1 LLPLSQRIAFAVFAV
16 VMLVLG
22 ARGFYRMYR
31 RVARGRV
38 DADGRFDH
46 MWARGWYALRTTL
59 LQTRVFRKR
68 VVLSVF
74 HSFIFYAFV
83 LYLLV
88 NAVDAVDGYVDLRPI
103 GTAWMQAIYGLLTDA
118 FSVLA
123 IVGVVAFALRR
134 WVFGA
139 RRDFAFN
146 ALTLLQP
153 AVARGYIGRD
163 SAIVSAFIV
172 FHVGSRIVGNS
183 ARLAMVGADRW
194 QPFGSALAPIFAGPH
209 ALAWRVFGYWGAL
222 GSVLLFLAYFPYS
235 KHVHLLMAPV
245 NYFFRRDV
253 GSGVLPAAT
262 IDLGAEDLEVGA
274 AKLADLSWPRMLDA
288 YACIQCNRCQDVCP
302 ASGTGKALSP
312 AALEINKRMVLNGI
326 AGEVSAFALSGESAF
341 ERGVSAGPGLLEA
354 VISPEAV
361 WACTTCG
368 ACMEVCP
375 TQDEQMLDI
384 IDIRRNLVMVEGEFP
399 AQLQTAFRGMERASN
414 PWGLARDK
422 RMAWAE
428 GLQVPTIDEVPDPEV
443 LYWVGCAASY
453 DASAQKTARAVVQLL
468 TEAEVSFAVLG
479 KRECCTG
486 DSARRAGNEL
496 LYQQMAGEAITVLN
510 EAHPK
515 TVLASCPHCVNTI
528 AKEYPQFGG
537 NFHVRHHTE
546 YLAQLVDGGRLKPL
560 ASGNAVT
567 FHDPCYLGR
576 HRGSYEE
583 PRDLLKVLS
592 AEVVEMP
599 RAKNNAFCCG
609 AGGAQ
614 FWKEEEQGTE
624 RVSEDRFAEAQR
636 ALATSQ
642 APGKVLAVGCPFCK
656 SMLGSTPAA
665 GADGAVSVKD
675 VAELLWEG
683 VLRGKQTASA
693 GLADPALG
701 SAEPKPAPTARIEVA
716 EIALPPIVE
725 DVSVHTTSSAPVQ
738 TNGASASTT
747 DPGSAPLPAVRK
759 RWTPKLAARTD
770 GNSLPNTDSE
780 LEQEAAEACPT
791 ADREAALDTPGQIR
805 KKWVPAGKSAAPVAE
820 VHASIAEERADK
832 ASSEPGGE
840 VNNDPPVRKKWQPGV
855 KS

>member
-1 LLPLSQRIAFAVFAV
+1 MLPLSQRIAFAVFAV